1 MITAKT
7 YDIIGI
13 KKISLFFKRNIEI
26 IAKNGIN
33 KYFNKEYN
41 STFRIPLS
49 DSECIY
55 INDNGIIQK
64 ELYEIAVSKFGFL
77 NIKSDKKTLQR

>member
-1 MITAKT
+1 M
-7 YDIIGI
+7 
-13 KKISLFFKRNIEI
+13 
-26 IAKNGIN
+26 AKNGIN

-64 ELYEIAVSKFGFL
+64 TLY
-77 NIKSDKKTLQR
+77 